1 MKIALHPGR
10 ERGIALIE
18 VMVAIV
24 LLGIAVLGTIGLQ
37 ARSYSALAD
46 TGMRAEATMAAEK
59 LIGTATNDLPNLASY
74 ALGANGTPSATL
86 RPWFDETRARIPGAA
101 ILVAVVAP
109 TSTAPGTIK
118 VTIAWMRKKGS
129 GSTPDA
135 ANSGTH
141 TVTSYLAPA
150 S

>member
-1 MKIALHPGR
+1 MKRSFRPGR

-18 VMVAIV
+18 VLIAIV

-74 ALGANGTPSATL
+74 ALGANGTPTATL
-86 RPWFDETRARIPGAA
+86 RPWYDETRLRIPGAS
-101 ILVAVVAP
+101 ILVAVAAP
-109 TSTAPGTIK
+109 TATAPGTIR
-118 VTIAWMRKKGS
+118 VTIGWMRKKGS
-129 GSTPDA
+129 GSTLDA

>member
-1 MKIALHPGR
+1 MKRSFHPGR
-10 ERGIALIE
+10 GRGIALIE
-18 VMVAIV
+18 VLVAIV

-59 LIGTATNDLPNLASY
+59 LIGTAANDLPNLASY

-86 RPWFDETRARIPGAA
+86 RPWYDETRLRIPGAA
-101 ILVAVVAP
+101 ILVVVAAP
-109 TSTAPGTIK
+109 TATAPGTIR
-118 VTIAWMRKKGS
+118 VTVGWMRKRGS
-129 GSTPDA
+129 GSTSDA